1 MPKRDYSAPYSF
13 LINDISKEVGVPANL
28 IRAVMNVESHGRP
41 AAVSE
46 KGARGLMQVM
56 PETQKMLQN
65 WYPELKDIKNGLN
78 PRDNIRLGAHYL
90 KKLMELH
97 GNDTEKV
104 IAGYFTGHNREFLK
118 REDWK
123 NDPKYKQWGI
133 GDYVDKVKSYLSEMP
148 PEQPSMEPSAAP
160 EMNRREATETKRRN
174 LQAILDNLKARPDG
188 DPQTIRNLEKIIQR
202 YANFDLPGQEAF
214 PREQPMDYVPP
225 TARDRE
231 FNLPDIQ
238 TGPQGD
244 RPLPPRYYDEGQ
256 RVTAPDRRSTVDPS
270 KLRERDLAV
279 RNWQEP
285 ATWSYPLTSPE
296 QQAGMPDYF
305 RQQPQGL
312 QGPSETYADK
322 PYTKGLQGPS
332 ETYADKPYTQGLQGP
347 SETYADIP
355 YGRGNPM
362 IKGQGS
368 MAPQDARSVP
378 LADYMKG
385 SPGTG
390 KLDSLLEWKDQN
402 LNAYDP
408 MYNPTKVQRE
418 LQPQESYSGRDA
430 EAFTDKLGQSMAPQ
444 GQAQPAATAETT
456 QAAPA
461 KDPLSDL
468 LGSAAASL
476 GISLI
481 PRGEGGEKSVDF
493 SSVTGSDNPKEQSWL
508 RKAWETG
515 EKYLEPVAEYGKY
528 LPIPY
533 VQQGLTA
540 IDAMYD
546 VEDAVTAANR
556 GDYLGAVMEGA
567 GAVGSAKDFKALQQG
582 GGPNPLSGYNVL
594 GDQAES
600 GDLHKG
606 LQKTGTKI
614 ATDAISKAVSGG
626 YCGSGSKG
634 GGGSGSPY
642 MGQADAAAERYRQQS
657 LRAGQDYQRMTG
669 GRLSAQGI
677 QGPTREGIIG
687 RQAANLTAST
697 QQNISNLYSQAA
709 QREHMAQIVR
719 DRQDKQNWMVMLK
732 GLSDMYGIATM
743 DTEPTDTENPYLPSR
758 EWEDQYI
765 NPGGQDG

>member
-1 MPKRDYSAPYSF
+1 
-13 LINDISKEVGVPANL
+13 
-28 IRAVMNVESHGRP
+28 
-41 AAVSE
+41 
-46 KGARGLMQVM
+46 
-56 PETQKMLQN
+56 
-65 WYPELKDIKNGLN
+65 
-78 PRDNIRLGAHYL
+78 
-90 KKLMELH
+90 
-97 GNDTEKV
+97 
-104 IAGYFTGHNREFLK
+104 
-118 REDWK
+118 
-123 NDPKYKQWGI
+123 
-133 GDYVDKVKSYLSEMP
+133 
-148 PEQPSMEPSAAP
+148 
-160 EMNRREATETKRRN
+160 
-174 LQAILDNLKARPDG
+174 
-188 DPQTIRNLEKIIQR
+188 
-202 YANFDLPGQEAF
+202 
-214 PREQPMDYVPP
+214 
-225 TARDRE
+225 
-231 FNLPDIQ
+231 
-238 TGPQGD
+238 
-244 RPLPPRYYDEGQ
+244 
-256 RVTAPDRRSTVDPS
+256 
-270 KLRERDLAV
+270 
-279 RNWQEP
+279 
-285 ATWSYPLTSPE
+285 
-296 QQAGMPDYF
+296 
-305 RQQPQGL
+305 
-312 QGPSETYADK
+312 
-322 PYTKGLQGPS
+322 
-332 ETYADKPYTQGLQGP
+332 
-347 SETYADIP
+347 
-355 YGRGNPM
+355 M

-626 YCGSGSKG
+626 YGGSGSKG

-709 QREHMAQIVR
+709 QREHMAQIMR

-758 EWEDQYI
+758 EWVDQYI